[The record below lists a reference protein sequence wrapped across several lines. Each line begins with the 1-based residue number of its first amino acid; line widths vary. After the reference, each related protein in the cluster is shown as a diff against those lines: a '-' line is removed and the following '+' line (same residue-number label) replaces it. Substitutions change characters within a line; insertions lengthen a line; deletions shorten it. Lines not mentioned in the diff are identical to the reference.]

1 MELRISSPCPKTW
14 EELAG
19 GDRVRYCGQCR
30 LNVYNFAIMSR
41 SEIEDVV
48 RKTEGRLCGQLYLRG
63 DRTVTARNCPATRG
77 RTILKRAVRVAAV
90 LLLAGFTW
98 VCRTS
103 ERPSR
108 AGLPEWLK
116 VPLQMIDP
124 EDPPPPRP
132 VRLLG
137 EIACPPP
144 PPPAK
149 APAPTAGP

>member
-19 GDRVRYCGQCR
+19 DDRIRYCGQCK

-41 SEIEDVV
+41 REIEDVV

-63 DRTVTARNCPATRG
+63 DRTVTAKNCPSTRT
-77 RTILKRAVRVAAV
+77 RTILKRAAATAAV

-103 ERPSR
+103 ERPNR
-108 AGLPEWLK
+108 AGLPEWLRIS
-116 VPLQMIDP
+116 LNMIDP
-124 EDPPPPRP
+124 EDPAPPRP
-132 VRLLG
+132 PQRLLG

-144 PPPAK
+144 AVKP
-149 APAPTAGP
+149 PAPTAGP

>member
-14 EELAG
+14 EDLAG
-19 GDRVRYCGQCR
+19 DDRIRYCGQCR

-41 SEIEDVV
+41 EEIEQVV

-63 DRTVTARNCPATRG
+63 DRTVTAKNCPSTRT
-77 RTILKRAVRVAAV
+77 RTILKRALGTAAV

-108 AGLPEWLK
+108 AGLPAWLQ
-116 VPLQMIDP
+116 VTLSLIDP
-124 EDPPPPRP
+124 EDPKAVPPPP
-132 VRLLG
+132 RLLG
-137 EIACPPP
+137 EIACPPLLP
-144 PPPAK
+144 K
-149 APAPTAGP
+149 APAPTVGP

>member
-14 EELAG
+14 DELIG

-63 DRTVTARNCPATRG
+63 DRTVTARNCPASRG
-77 RTILKRAVRVAAV
+77 RTILKRAVSVAAV

-124 EDPPPPRP
+124 EDPPAPRP

-144 PPPAK
+144 PPAK
-149 APAPTAGP
+149 VPAPTAAP